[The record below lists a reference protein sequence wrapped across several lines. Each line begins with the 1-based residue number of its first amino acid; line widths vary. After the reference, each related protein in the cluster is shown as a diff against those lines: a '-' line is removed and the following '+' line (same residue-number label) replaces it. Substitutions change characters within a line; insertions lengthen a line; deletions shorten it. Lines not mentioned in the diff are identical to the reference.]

1 MKNETA
7 MTEKQAQKLRN
18 AYEGR
23 AKLKVIM
30 VANPNSIIIQIL
42 GGLVLA
48 LNNRLITRL
57 ERKLGTSV

>member
-1 MKNETA
+1 MKNIET
-7 MTEKQAQKLRN
+7 KLLN
-18 AYEGR
+18 AYTGR

-30 VANPNSIIIQIL
+30 VANPNNVIVQIL

-57 ERKLGTSV
+57 EHKHGTSV

>member
-7 MTEKQAQKLRN
+7 LTEKQAQKLLN

-30 VANPNSIIIQIL
+30 VANPNSIITQIL

-57 ERKLGTSV
+57 EAKQ

>member
-1 MKNETA
+1 
-7 MTEKQAQKLRN
+7 MTEKQTQKLRS

>member
-7 MTEKQAQKLRN
+7 LTEKQAQKLRN

-23 AKLKVIM
+23 AKIKVIM
-30 VANPNSIIIQIL
+30 VAKPNNVIVQIL
-42 GGLVLA
+42 GGLTMA

-57 ERKLGTSV
+57 EAKQ